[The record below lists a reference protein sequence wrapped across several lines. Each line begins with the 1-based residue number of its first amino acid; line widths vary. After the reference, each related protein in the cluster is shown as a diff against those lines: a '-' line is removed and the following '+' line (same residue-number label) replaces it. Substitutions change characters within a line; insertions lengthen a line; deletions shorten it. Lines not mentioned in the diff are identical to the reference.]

1 MHFKV
6 LKFILW
12 SDPRTECISS
22 RVKVTI
28 DLTEV
33 VYMFQ
38 VVDLY
43 AHSLCLQVQV
53 KSACRS
59 RTKLPN

>member
-6 LKFILW
+6 LKFILC

-43 AHSLCLQVQV
+43 AHSLCL
-53 KSACRS
+53 
-59 RTKLPN
+59 